1 MTLAALAVFVSQTA
15 LPQANLP
22 RQAPD
27 ARSPRKL
34 SGPNQVP
41 NQRGLLPPRQKLG
54 QDELVGSVQ
63 DAIKRDPWV
72 YPIADQLRFEA
83 DGSIVASGNV
93 LVKTVNQTIQAQR
106 FRYDPVTKIASLSGD
121 IHYLEDGIRIDAE
134 AMAVNVDSYDFDARE
149 AKVVIDASRT
159 GGTSLQAMRFSAAR
173 ARRTGK
179 VISAEDGVFTTCDI
193 VVPHGDIG
201 FSSAMLIADER
212 LVLRNATIRRYERR
226 VAAIRHLSVPLKE
239 KRPGGWLPA
248 FGRTNEEG
256 YFIKA
261 AIGYAV
267 AAQLPGLLRVDLMER
282 KGIGLGFD
290 QVYRYL
296 GASPG
301 AGRLVVYDLQDNN
314 RGVHNRNIRFEHEQR
329 VGELDFRL
337 NSDQSSNSYQ
347 SAISG
352 SQTRSNGITVLR
364 QSPARPFNLTFV
376 DGLSGSSF
384 AKSGTRTLTTSQGF
398 KIGNDFSGSVKYSS
412 IANRTSSGTLATP
425 TLAKSQRELAELT
438 ARGVVGPFDAQLQA
452 NRNLSNKTSGQSGTS
467 AFFGGTE
474 RLPEIRLQL
483 KKPPTELAGLL
494 QSATLGYGRF
504 LESSLRGGLP
514 QAVGTNRFL
523 ADVNAK
529 PIEQKIGA
537 AQFRSSSRFLQTIYD
552 GGVAAQYVLDHSTTL
567 GSGGEDGAGWNL
579 TYRYNRPYGGVPV
592 GFRLDRTGSS
602 NIVAA
607 SRTFATDRLS
617 ASFGTAFDIER
628 SREPLFPGSPR
639 RPWTN
644 LQAQVSGVISPRLAA
659 RTQIAWDPNTKAPV
673 SMQYGIQAELAQQ
686 FFSDIALS
694 YEPRLHQW
702 TQLAGRLGGW
712 LFGRDTRIMS
722 QLSYSGFSKKFDY
735 RSLAVEHTF
744 HDYVLTVAYIDQ
756 PFGFRSE
763 KGINV
768 GLRLRAFPV
777 GDIPQT
783 GRFGTARDAGFG
795 GFGGQY
801 GLQDPFFTSGQGM
814 SGVGGMM
821 GGANRF

>member
-1 MTLAALAVFVSQTA
+1 
-15 LPQANLP
+15 
-22 RQAPD
+22 
-27 ARSPRKL
+27 
-34 SGPNQVP
+34 
-41 NQRGLLPPRQKLG
+41 
-54 QDELVGSVQ
+54 
-63 DAIKRDPWV
+63 
-72 YPIADQLRFEA
+72 
-83 DGSIVASGNV
+83 
-93 LVKTVNQTIQAQR
+93 
-106 FRYDPVTKIASLSGD
+106 
-121 IHYLEDGIRIDAE
+121 
-134 AMAVNVDSYDFDARE
+134 
-149 AKVVIDASRT
+149 
-159 GGTSLQAMRFSAAR
+159 
-173 ARRTGK
+173 
-179 VISAEDGVFTTCDI
+179 
-193 VVPHGDIG
+193 
-201 FSSAMLIADER
+201 
-212 LVLRNATIRRYERR
+212 
-226 VAAIRHLSVPLKE
+226 
-239 KRPGGWLPA
+239 
-248 FGRTNEEG
+248 
-256 YFIKA
+256 
-261 AIGYAV
+261 
-267 AAQLPGLLRVDLMER
+267 
-282 KGIGLGFD
+282 
-290 QVYRYL
+290 
-296 GASPG
+296 
-301 AGRLVVYDLQDNN
+301 
-314 RGVHNRNIRFEHEQR
+314 
-329 VGELDFRL
+329 
-337 NSDQSSNSYQ
+337 
-347 SAISG
+347 
-352 SQTRSNGITVLR
+352 
-364 QSPARPFNLTFV
+364 V

-398 KIGNDFSGSVKYSS
+398 KVGNDFTGSVKYSN
-412 IANRTSSGTLATP
+412 IANRTSSGTLAAP

-523 ADVNAK
+523 ADINAK

-537 AQFRSSSRFLQTIYD
+537 VQFRSSSRFLQTIYD

-607 SRTFATDRLS
+607 SRTFATDHLS

-712 LFGRDTRIMS
+712 VFGRDTRIMS

-814 SGVGGMM
+814 SGIGGMM

>member
-1 MTLAALAVFVSQTA
+1 MTWAALAVFASQTA
-15 LPQANLP
+15 LPQAGLQ
-22 RQAPD
+22 RQTPN
-27 ARSPRKL
+27 ARTPRKL
-34 SGPNQVP
+34 SGPSQVP
-41 NQRGLLPPRQKLG
+41 NQRGLLPPRQKLD
-54 QDELVGSVQ
+54 QNELIGSVQ

-72 YPIADQLRFEA
+72 YPIADELRFEA
-83 DGSIVASGNV
+83 DGTIAASGNV
-93 LVKTVNQTIQAQR
+93 LVKTVNQTIRAQR
-106 FRYDPVTKIASLSGD
+106 FNYNPRTKIASLSGD
-121 IHYLEDGIRIDAE
+121 VHYLEDGIRVDAD
-134 AMAVNVDSYDFDARE
+134 AMAVNVDTYDFDARG

-179 VISAEDGVFTTCDI
+179 VIDAEEGVFTTCDI

-256 YFIKA
+256 YFVKA

-296 GASPG
+296 GTSPG
-301 AGRLVVYDLQDNN
+301 AGRLVLYDLQDNN

-352 SQTRSNGITVLR
+352 SQTRSNGITVIR
-364 QSPARPFNLTFV
+364 QSPGRPFNLSFV

-398 KIGNDFSGSVKYSS
+398 KVGNDFTGSVKYSS
-412 IANRTSSGTLATP
+412 ISNRTASGTLATP

-438 ARGVVGPFDAQLQA
+438 ARGVIGPFDAQLQA

-483 KKPPTELAGLL
+483 KKPPSLVSGIL

-504 LESSLRGGLP
+504 LESSLRGGIP

-523 ADVNAK
+523 ADFNAK
-529 PIEQKIGA
+529 PIERKMGA

-552 GGVAAQYVLDHSTTL
+552 GGGAAQYVLDHSTTL
-567 GSGGEDGAGWNL
+567 ASGGEEGAGWNL

-607 SRTFATDRLS
+607 SRTFATERLQ

-644 LQAQVSGVISPRLAA
+644 LQAQISGVISPRLAA
-659 RTQIAWDPNTKAPV
+659 RTQVAWDPNTRAPV
-673 SMQYGIQAELAQQ
+673 SMQYGIQAELAEQ

-712 LFGRDTRIMS
+712 VFGRDTRILS

-763 KGINV
+763 KGVNI

-783 GRFGTARDAGFG
+783 GRLGTARDAGFG

-801 GLQDPFFTSGQGM
+801 GLQNSFFTSGQGM
-814 SGVGGMM
+814 SGGGGMM
-821 GGANRF
+821 GGVNRF

>member
-1 MTLAALAVFVSQTA
+1 VTWAALAVFASQTA
-15 LPQANLP
+15 LPQAGLP
-22 RQAPD
+22 RQTPN

-34 SGPNQVP
+34 SGPTQVP
-41 NQRGLLPPRQKLG
+41 NQRGLLPPRQKLD
-54 QDELVGSVQ
+54 QNELIGSVQ
-63 DAIKRDPWV
+63 GAIKRDPWV

-83 DGSIVASGNV
+83 DGTIAASGNV
-93 LVKTVNQTIQAQR
+93 LVKTVNQTIRAQR
-106 FRYDPVTKIASLSGD
+106 FRYDPITKIASLSGD
-121 IHYLEDGIRIDAE
+121 VHYLEDGIRVDAD
-134 AMAVNVDSYDFDARE
+134 AMAVNVDTYDFDARG

-159 GGTSLQAMRFSAAR
+159 GGTSLQAMRFSALR

-179 VISAEDGVFTTCDI
+179 VIDAEDGVFTTCDI
-193 VVPHGDIG
+193 VVPHGDVG
-201 FSSAMLIADER
+201 FSSAMLITDER

-256 YFIKA
+256 YFVKA

-267 AAQLPGLLRVDLMER
+267 ASQLPGLLRVDLMER

-301 AGRLVVYDLQDNN
+301 AGRLVIYDLQDNN

-337 NSDQSSNSYQ
+337 NSDQSTNSYQ

-352 SQTRSNGITVLR
+352 SQSRSNGITVLR
-364 QSPARPFNLTFV
+364 QSPGRPFNLSFV

-398 KIGNDFSGSVKYSS
+398 KVGNDFSGSVKYSS
-412 IANRTSSGTLATP
+412 ISNRTSSGTLAAP

-438 ARGVVGPFDAQLQA
+438 ARGVIGPFDAQLQA

-467 AFFGGTE
+467 TFFGGTE

-483 KKPPTELAGLL
+483 KKPPSLVSGIL

-504 LESSLRGGLP
+504 LESSLRGGIP

-523 ADVNAK
+523 ADINAK
-529 PIEQKIGA
+529 PFERKVGG

-567 GSGGEDGAGWNL
+567 SSGGEEGAGWNL

-659 RTQIAWDPNTKAPV
+659 RTQVAWDPNTRAPV
-673 SMQYGIQAELAQQ
+673 SMQYGIQAELAEQ

-712 LFGRDTRIMS
+712 LFGRDTRILS

-744 HDYVLTVAYIDQ
+744 HDYVMTVAYIDQ

-763 KGINV
+763 KGINI

-783 GRFGTARDAGFG
+783 GRMGTARDAGFG

-801 GLQDPFFTSGQGM
+801 GLQNPFFTSGQGM
-814 SGVGGMM
+814 SGGGGMM
-821 GGANRF
+821 GGATRF